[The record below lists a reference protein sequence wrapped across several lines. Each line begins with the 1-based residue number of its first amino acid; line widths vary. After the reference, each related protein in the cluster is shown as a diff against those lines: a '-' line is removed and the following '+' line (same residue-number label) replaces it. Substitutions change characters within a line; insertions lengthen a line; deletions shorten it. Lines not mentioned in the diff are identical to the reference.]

1 MNVFTKLAG
10 LVKIGSLGKAGK
22 SGSSGGSA
30 QNALPPEKIPAH
42 VAFVLDGNGRWATA
56 RSLPR
61 TAGHKAGAERFEA
74 ITEYCHDLGVQTI
87 TAYAFST
94 ENWKRSKEEIDG
106 IIALLD
112 TYLDDL
118 IEIKYKK
125 NIRLRVLGDN
135 SPFPDYIRE
144 KIRVA
149 EEKTAPNRYNL
160 NLCLNYGGRA
170 EICHAFNTLAA
181 RGFTQV
187 TEEDIASALYTAPTG
202 DPDIIIRTGGDSR
215 LSNFLLWQASYAEL
229 YFTPTLWPDF
239 SNEELYAIFEKFS
252 KTKRRYGGY
261 NTPAVK

>member
-1 MNVFTKLAG
+1 MFDFFKKKPV
-10 LVKIGSLGKAGK
+10 SE
-22 SGSSGGSA
+22 
-30 QNALPPEKIPAH
+30 LPERVPKH

-56 RSLPR
+56 RALPR
-61 TAGHKAGAERFEA
+61 TAGHKAGATNFEE
-74 ITEYCHDLGVQTI
+74 ITEICHEAGVETI

-112 TYLDDL
+112 KYLDDL
-118 IEIKYKK
+118 IEVKYKK

-135 SPFPDYIRE
+135 TAFPDYIQE
-144 KIRVA
+144 KIRIA

-170 EICHAFNTLAA
+170 ELCHAFNRLIE
-181 RGFTQV
+181 RGYTHV
-187 TEEDIASALYTAPTG
+187 TEEDIASEVYTAPTG
-202 DPDIIIRTGGDSR
+202 DPDIIIRTGGDTR

-239 SNEELYAIFEKFS
+239 RKEELYAIFRKFAS
-252 KTKRRYGGY
+252 TSRRYGGY
-261 NTPAVK
+261 SGGEAPEKQGKPRSKTHGLV

>member
-1 MNVFTKLAG
+1 MFPVLK
-10 LVKIGSLGKAGK
+10 KKE
-22 SGSSGGSA
+22 
-30 QNALPPEKIPAH
+30 PEIPERVPKH
-42 VAFVLDGNGRWATA
+42 VAFVLDGNGRWATKRA
-56 RSLPR
+56 LPR
-61 TAGHKAGAERFEA
+61 TAGHKAGATKFEE
-74 ITEYCHDLGVQTI
+74 ITEICHDAGVETI

-135 SPFPDYIRE
+135 TAFPDYIQE
-144 KIRVA
+144 KIRIA
-149 EEKTAPNRYNL
+149 EEKTAPNKYNL

-170 EICHAFNTLAA
+170 ELCHAFNRLIE
-181 RGFTQV
+181 RGMTHV
-187 TEEDIASALYTAPTG
+187 TEEDIASELYTAPTG
-202 DPDIIIRTGGDSR
+202 DPDIIIRTGGDTR

-239 SNEELYAIFEKFS
+239 SKEELYEIFRKFS
-252 KTKRRYGGY
+252 KTNRRYGGY
-261 NTPAVK
+261 AEAAPQIPREDLAEKK

>member
-1 MNVFTKLAG
+1 MFSFFK
-10 LVKIGSLGKAGK
+10 KKE
-22 SGSSGGSA
+22 
-30 QNALPPEKIPAH
+30 PEIPERVPKH
-42 VAFVLDGNGRWATA
+42 VAFALDGNGRWAA
-56 RSLPR
+56 KRALPR
-61 TAGHKAGAERFEA
+61 TAGHKAGATKFEE
-74 ITEYCHDLGVQTI
+74 ITEVCHQAGVETI

-135 SPFPDYIRE
+135 TAFPDYIQE
-144 KIRVA
+144 KIRIA
-149 EEKTAPNRYNL
+149 EEKTAPNKYNL

-170 EICHAFNTLAA
+170 ELCHAFNRLIE

-187 TEEDIASALYTAPTG
+187 TEEDIASELYTAPTG
-202 DPDIIIRTGGDSR
+202 DPDIIIRTGGDTR

-239 SNEELYAIFEKFS
+239 SKEELYEIFRRFS
-252 KTKRRYGGY
+252 KTSRRYGGY
-261 NTPAVK
+261 GAQAAPRENLAEKK